1 MPRKHRGRK
10 RWRPPK
16 LVIAQILAWADE
28 HHARTGQWPRVR
40 SGAVAG
46 TPGETWRAVDT
57 ALVQGHRTLPGGS
70 SLAQLLA
77 EQRGARNR
85 IRPPKLTAAQV
96 LAWAEGHRR
105 RTGAWPTRE
114 SGPVTDAPGETWL
127 AIHLALQHGLRGF
140 SRGSSLARV
149 LKPLKE
155 KLP

>member
-1 MPRKHRGRK
+1 ME
-10 RWRPPK
+10 
-16 LVIAQILAWADE
+16 A
-28 HHARTGQWPRVR
+28 
-40 SGAVAG
+40 
-46 TPGETWRAVDT
+46 
-57 ALVQGHRTLPGGS
+57 ALRLGNRTLSGGS
-70 SLAQLLA
+70 SLARLLA
-77 EQRGARNR
+77 EHRGTGNRNQ
-85 IRPPKLTAAQV
+85 PPKLTAAQV